1 MIMTD
6 LSQFSDEAKNL
17 EILAEECA
25 EVIQI
30 KSKITRFGMYD
41 FNPTKNVLNRDQLV
55 QELGD
60 VMAIIEILAF
70 NGLFQEWEIEQAIE
84 RKLEKLKEWY

>member
-1 MIMTD
+1 MND
-6 LSQFSDEAKNL
+6 LEQFNDESKNL

-41 FNPTKNVLNRDQLV
+41 FNPTKNVINRDQLV

-60 VMAIIEILAF
+60 VMAMIEILTF
-70 NGLFQEWEIEQAIE
+70 NGLFQEWEIEQAME